1 MNAIH
6 HQLLSLLQTSL
17 WGRPTDLSLFE
28 ENTDWR
34 ALLRMAE
41 KQTVTGVVYDAI
53 LTLPSPLQSPADLLR
68 QMHLHTVRIAQ
79 SHSLL
84 NERLAEIVLLLQA
97 EGIHSVLLKG
107 QGVARNYP
115 DPSRR
120 TCGDIDLYVGAK
132 HYERV
137 CTLCHEKG
145 MLDERAA
152 ESIQHLHFG
161 YKGVNIEIHRIAGVM
176 LCNRRNRLFRRWSD
190 QLLQGNTCRSVLI
203 NDANVSLPPIRF
215 DAFFIFYHTY
225 KHFITGGVGLR
236 QLCDWAMY
244 LHAFRD
250 EIDRDLLL
258 KDLKR
263 FHLLHAWRVMGT
275 IAVEHLML
283 PEEDFPF
290 YHATPAV
297 KKVAH
302 ATMELIWEGGNFGF
316 HTPGRT
322 QRPDGYLPG
331 KLHSFRS
338 VHRRLWR
345 IFPLCPA
352 DTWCYYFTYL
362 HNGMIQLYKDKFTT
376 QKITGTEQ

>member
-6 HQLLSLLQTSL
+6 HQLLSLLRTAL
-17 WGRPTDLSLFE
+17 WGHPADHFLFE
-28 ENTDWR
+28 KGADWR
-34 ALLRMAE
+34 ALLRLAD
-41 KQTVTGVVYDAI
+41 KQTVVGVVYDGI
-53 LTLPSPLQSPADLLR
+53 LALPSRLQPPTDLLR

-97 EGIHSVLLKG
+97 EGISSVLLKG

-115 DPSRR
+115 DPLRR
-120 TCGDIDLYVGAK
+120 TCGDIDLYVGAN

-137 CTLCHEKG
+137 CTLCYEKG
-145 MLDERAA
+145 MLGESAA
-152 ESIQHLHFG
+152 ESIQHLHFD

-176 LCNRRNRLFRRWSD
+176 FDGNRNRLFRRWSD
-190 QLLQGNTCRSVLI
+190 HLLQGSTCRRVQI
-203 NDANVSLPPIRF
+203 NDMNVSLPPVRF
-215 DAFFIFYHTY
+215 DVFFIFYHTY

-263 FHLLHAWRVMGT
+263 FHLLRAWRMMGT
-275 IAVEHLML
+275 IVVEHLGL

-290 YHATPAV
+290 YHATPTV

-302 ATMELIWEGGNFGF
+302 ITMELIWKDGNFGF
-316 HTPGRT
+316 HNPGRT

-345 IFPLCPA
+345 VFPLCPA
-352 DTWCYYFTYL
+352 DIWCYYRTYL
-362 HNGMIQLYKDKFTT
+362 YNGISQIYKEKFTT
-376 QKITGTEQ
+376 QTITGTER